1 MKSVFNKV
9 ILAFLTFLFTV
20 ILSFIPGQAR
30 TAPPQVSSPILTAQ
44 TQFSEIQ
51 KTTSQNLR
59 PADLVFQKEKDWKK
73 DYESYFG
80 GIFANKVLKADAIDS
95 KLKQIASQT
104 GKRPAVIYMVPTPKQ
119 LELVLVTPGAD
130 PIRKSISGASRDI
143 LILLVKQFR
152 TEVSDTRGVDTTS
165 YLASGQQLYQ
175 WLIAP
180 LENNLKQQ
188 NIDTLLF
195 CVGPGLRSLPFAA
208 LHDGQQFLIE
218 KYSISLIPGFSL
230 TDTRYTDIKKAP
242 VLAMGASEFKKL
254 NPLPAVPIE
263 LSTIVQ
269 NQGGRIFLNN
279 RFTVDNLQVQQRQEH
294 YQIIHLA
301 THAEFQPGVASNSF
315 IQFWNAALSLNQLR
329 KLRLNEPS
337 VNLLVLSACKT
348 ALGDKQAELGFAGL
362 AVEAGVKTAL
372 GSLWLVSDTGTL
384 GLMTEFYKYLRTAPT
399 KAEALR
405 QAQIALLK
413 GQVQLGVR
421 QLRRSRQWTGERTDR
436 VNMPLSHPYYWSAF
450 TMIGSPW

>member
-1 MKSVFNKV
+1 M
-9 ILAFLTFLFTV
+9 
-20 ILSFIPGQAR
+20 PEQAQ
-30 TAPPQVSSPILTAQ
+30 TALPQIGSPILTAQ
-44 TQFSEIQ
+44 TQITEIQ
-51 KTTSQNLR
+51 KTIPQDLR
-59 PADLVFQKEKDWKK
+59 PADLVLQKEKDWTK

-80 GIFANKVLKADAIDS
+80 RIFAIQLMKAEAIRS
-95 KLKQIASQT
+95 KLKQITEQT

-119 LELVLVTPGAD
+119 LELVLVTKGAD
-130 PIRKSISGASRDI
+130 PIRKSISAASRDV

-152 TEVSDTRGVDTTS
+152 TEVSDIRGVDTTS

-180 LENNLKQQ
+180 LENNLKTQ

-195 CVGPGLRSLPFAA
+195 CVGPSLRSLPFAA

-242 VLAMGASEFKKL
+242 VLAMGASQFKKL

-269 NQGGRIFLNN
+269 NQGGETFLNN
-279 RFTVDNLQVQQRQEH
+279 RFTLDNLQVQRRQEH

-301 THAEFQPGVASNSF
+301 THADFQPGAASNSF
-315 IQFWNAALSLNQLR
+315 IQFWNAALPLNQLR
-329 KLRLNEPS
+329 KLRLNAPS

-372 GSLWLVSDTGTL
+372 GSLWPVSDAGTL
-384 GLMTEFYKYLRTAPT
+384 GLMTEFYKHLRTAPI

-405 QAQIALLK
+405 QAQIAMLN
-413 GQVQLGVR
+413 GQVQSGVR
-421 QLRRSRQWTGERTDR
+421 QLRRSRQWTGERTER
-436 VNMPLSHPYYWSAF
+436 VNKPLSHPYYWSAF
-450 TMIGSPW
+450 TMIGSPC